1 MSAAHDPVVII
12 GARRTPIG
20 SFQGALSSL
29 SGPALGGVAIAAA
42 LAQAGVPPELIDE
55 VLMGNCLMAGV
66 GQAPARQALRAAG
79 LPVSV
84 PATTLSKMC
93 GSAMKTVMLA
103 HDQLLA
109 GTAQVLV
116 AGGMESMSQA
126 PYLLPSARAGQRL
139 GHGQMIDHMFF
150 DGLQD
155 AYDGQLMGAH
165 ADRVAQRLGFDR
177 GSQDAY
183 ALRSVQRAQAAVAEG
198 LFDAE
203 ISPLTLPGVKGGADR
218 TISRDETPGQC
229 QPDKISRLKP
239 AFRATEEGG
248 SITPASSASIS
259 DGAAALVLCRESMA
273 VANGWRPLARL
284 LAHSTHAAEPGDFA
298 SAPVGAI
305 RKLLQRTA
313 WQADDVDLYEI
324 NEAFALV
331 PMIAIRELGLDEA
344 RVNVRGGACAMGH
357 PIGATGAR
365 IIVTLLHALAQSGGT
380 RGVASL
386 CIGGGEAT
394 AVALERLPRP

>member
-1 MSAAHDPVVII
+1 MSATHDPIVIV

-20 SFQGALSSL
+20 SFQGALSPL
-29 SGPALGGVAIAAA
+29 SGPALGGVAIAGA
-42 LAQAGVPPELIDE
+42 LAQASVPPEAVDE

-109 GTAQVLV
+109 GTAEMLV

-165 ADRVAQRLGFDR
+165 ADRLAERFGFDR
-177 GSQDAY
+177 ASQDAY
-183 ALRSVQRAQAAVAEG
+183 ALRSVERAQAAVAQG
-198 LFDAE
+198 LFDGE
-203 ISPLTLPGVKGGADR
+203 ISPTTVPGAKGSPPGIVA
-218 TISRDETPGQC
+218 RDETPGQC
-229 QPDKISRLKP
+229 QPDKITRLRP
-239 AFRATEEGG
+239 AFRAADQGG
-248 SITPASSASIS
+248 TITPASSASIS
-259 DGAAALVLCRESMA
+259 DGAAALVMCRASTA
-273 VANGWRPLARL
+273 RAHGCRPLARL

-305 RKLLQRTA
+305 GKLLARTG
-313 WQADDVDLYEI
+313 WQAGSVDLYEI
-324 NEAFALV
+324 NEAFAVV

-344 RVNVRGGACAMGH
+344 RVNVRGGACALGH

-365 IIVTLLHALAQSGGT
+365 IIVTLLHALAQTGGR

-394 AVALERLPRP
+394 AVALERLD

>member
-1 MSAAHDPVVII
+1 MSATHDPIVII

-20 SFQGALSSL
+20 SFQGTLSSL
-29 SGPALGGVAIAAA
+29 SGPALGGVAIAGA
-42 LAQAGVPPELIDE
+42 LAQAGVAPERVDE

-109 GTAQVLV
+109 GSAEVLV

-126 PYLLPSARAGQRL
+126 PYLLPAARAGQRL
-139 GHGQMIDHMFF
+139 GHGQMVDHMFF

-155 AYDGQLMGAH
+155 AYDGQLMGVH

-177 GSQDAY
+177 PSQDAW

-198 LFDAE
+198 LFNEE
-203 ISPLTLPGVKGGADR
+203 ISPVTLAGGKSGPSR
-218 TISRDETPGQC
+218 TVDQDETPGQC
-229 QPDKISRLKP
+229 QPDKIGRLKP
-239 AFRATEEGG
+239 AFRSADEGG
-248 SITPASSASIS
+248 TITPASSASIS
-259 DGAAALVLCRESMA
+259 DGASALVLCRESTA
-273 VANGWRPLARL
+273 IAKGWAPLARL

-305 RKLLQRTA
+305 RKLLRRTG
-313 WQADDVDLYEI
+313 WQAADVDLYEI
-324 NEAFALV
+324 NEAFAVV
-331 PMIAIRELGLDEA
+331 PMIAIRELDLSED

-365 IIVTLLHALAQSGGT
+365 ILVTLLHALTQGGGM

-394 AVALERLPRP
+394 AVALELLG

>member
-29 SGPALGGVAIAAA
+29 SSPALGGVAIAAA
-42 LAQAGVPPELIDE
+42 IAQAGVPPELIDE

-109 GTAQVLV
+109 GTARVLV

-165 ADRVAQRLGFDR
+165 ADRVAERLGFDR
-177 GSQDAY
+177 ASQDAY
-183 ALRSVQRAQAAVAEG
+183 ALRSVQRAQDAVARG
-198 LFDAE
+198 LFDTE
-203 ISPLTLPGVKGGADR
+203 ISPVTVPGTRDAPAR
-218 TISRDETPGQC
+218 TVEQDETPGQC
-229 QPDKISRLKP
+229 QPDKITRLKA
-239 AFRATEEGG
+239 AFRSSDEGG
-248 SITPASSASIS
+248 TVTAASSASIS
-259 DGAAALVLCRESMA
+259 DGAAALVLCRESTA
-273 VANGWRPLARL
+273 SAKGWRPLARL
-284 LAHSTHAAEPGDFA
+284 VAHSTHAAEPGDFA

-305 RKLLQRTA
+305 TQLLTRVGWEARQ
-313 WQADDVDLYEI
+313 VDLYEI
-324 NEAFALV
+324 NEAFAMV
-331 PMIAIRELGLDEA
+331 PMIAIRELGLDEGQ
-344 RVNVRGGACAMGH
+344 VNVRGGACAMGH

-365 IIVTLLHALAQSGGT
+365 IIVTLLHTLAQTGGI

-394 AVALERLPRP
+394 AIALERLG

>member
-1 MSAAHDPVVII
+1 MSDNRDPIVII

-29 SGPALGGVAIAAA
+29 SGPALGGEAIAGA
-42 LAQAGVPPELIDE
+42 LAQAGVPPDMVDE

-109 GTAQVLV
+109 GTADVLV

-126 PYLLPSARAGQRL
+126 PYLLPSARGGQRL
-139 GHGQMIDHMFF
+139 GHGQMVDHMFF

-155 AYDGQLMGAH
+155 AYDGQLMGLH

-177 GSQDAY
+177 ASQDAW
-183 ALRSVQRAQAAVAEG
+183 ALRSVQRAQAAVGQG
-198 LFDAE
+198 LFNDE
-203 ISPLTLPGVKGGADR
+203 ISPVALAASKGAPSR
-218 TISRDETPGQC
+218 TVDQDETPG
-229 QPDKISRLKP
+229 PDKIGRLKP
-239 AFRATEEGG
+239 AFRSADDGG
-248 SITPASSASIS
+248 TITPASSASIS
-259 DGAAALVLCRESMA
+259 DGAAALVLCRERTA
-273 VANGWRPLARL
+273 IAKGWQPLAQL

-298 SAPVGAI
+298 SAPVGAV
-305 RKLLQRTA
+305 RKLFTRTG
-313 WQADDVDLYEI
+313 WQAADVDLYEI
-324 NEAFALV
+324 NEAFAVV
-331 PMIAIRELGLDEA
+331 PMIAVRELGLDDE

-365 IIVTLLHALAQSGGT
+365 IIVTLLHALAQTGGT

-394 AVALERLPRP
+394 AVALERLG

>member
-1 MSAAHDPVVII
+1 MSDNRDPIVII

-29 SGPALGGVAIAAA
+29 SGPALGGVAIAGA
-42 LAQAGVPPELIDE
+42 LAQAGMPPDIVDE

-109 GTAQVLV
+109 GTADVLV

-139 GHGQMIDHMFF
+139 GHGQMVDHMFF

-155 AYDGQLMGAH
+155 AYDGQLMGVH
-165 ADRVAQRLGFDR
+165 ADRVAQRLGVDR
-177 GSQDAY
+177 ASQDAW
-183 ALRSVQRAQAAVAEG
+183 ALRSVQRAQAAVGQG
-198 LFDAE
+198 LFNDE
-203 ISPLTLPGVKGGADR
+203 ISPVILPGVKGGPSH
-218 TISRDETPGQC
+218 TVNQDETPGQC
-229 QPDKISRLKP
+229 QPDKIGRLKP
-239 AFRATEEGG
+239 AFRSADDGG
-248 SITPASSASIS
+248 TITPASSASIS
-259 DGAAALVLCRESMA
+259 DGAAALVLCRESTA
-273 VANGWRPLARL
+273 ITKGWRPLARL
-284 LAHSTHAAEPGDFA
+284 LSHSTHAAEPGDFA

-305 RKLLQRTA
+305 RKLFTNTG
-313 WQADDVDLYEI
+313 WQAADVDLYEI
-324 NEAFALV
+324 NEAFAVV
-331 PMIAIRELGLDEA
+331 PMIAVRELGLDDE

-365 IIVTLLHALAQSGGT
+365 IIVTLLHALAQTGGT
-380 RGVASL
+380 RGMASL

-394 AVALERLPRP
+394 AVALERLG

>member
-1 MSAAHDPVVII
+1 MSDNRDPIVII

-29 SGPALGGVAIAAA
+29 SGPALGGVAIAGA
-42 LAQAGVPPELIDE
+42 LAQAGVPPDMVDE

-109 GTAQVLV
+109 GTAGVLV

-139 GHGQMIDHMFF
+139 GHGQMVDHMFF

-155 AYDGQLMGAH
+155 AYDGQLMGVH

-177 GSQDAY
+177 ASQDAW
-183 ALRSVQRAQAAVAEG
+183 ALRSVQRAQAAVTQG
-198 LFDAE
+198 LFNDE
-203 ISPLTLPGVKGGADR
+203 ISPVALPAAKGTSSR
-218 TISRDETPGQC
+218 TVNQDEAPGQC
-229 QPDKISRLKP
+229 QPDKIGRLKP
-239 AFRATEEGG
+239 AFRSADDGG
-248 SITPASSASIS
+248 TITPASSASIS
-259 DGAAALVLCRESMA
+259 DGAAALVLCRESTA
-273 VANGWRPLARL
+273 ITKGWRPLARL

-305 RKLLQRTA
+305 RKLFTRTG
-313 WQADDVDLYEI
+313 WQAADVDLYEI
-324 NEAFALV
+324 NEAFAVV
-331 PMIAIRELGLDEA
+331 PMIAVRELGLDDE

-365 IIVTLLHALAQSGGT
+365 IIVTLLHALAQTGGT

-394 AVALERLPRP
+394 AVALERLG

>member
-1 MSAAHDPVVII
+1 MSDNRDPIVII

-29 SGPALGGVAIAAA
+29 SGPALGGAAIAGA
-42 LAQAGVPPELIDE
+42 LAQAGVPPDMVDE

-109 GTAQVLV
+109 GTADVLV

-126 PYLLPSARAGQRL
+126 PYLLPSARGGQRL

-155 AYDGQLMGAH
+155 AYDGQLMGLH
-165 ADRVAQRLGFDR
+165 ADRVAQRLGLDR
-177 GSQDAY
+177 ASQDAW
-183 ALRSVQRAQAAVAEG
+183 ALRSVQRAQAAVGQG
-198 LFDAE
+198 LFNDE
-203 ISPLTLPGVKGGADR
+203 ISPVALAASKGAPSR
-218 TISRDETPGQC
+218 TVDQDETPGQC
-229 QPDKISRLKP
+229 QPDKIGRLKP
-239 AFRATEEGG
+239 AFRSADDGG
-248 SITPASSASIS
+248 TITPASSASIS
-259 DGAAALVLCRESMA
+259 DGAAALVLCRERTA
-273 VANGWRPLARL
+273 IAKGWQPLARL

-298 SAPVGAI
+298 SAPVGAV
-305 RKLLQRTA
+305 RKLFTRTS
-313 WQADDVDLYEI
+313 WQAADVDLYEI
-324 NEAFALV
+324 NEAFAVV
-331 PMIAIRELGLDEA
+331 PMIAVRELGLDDE

-365 IIVTLLHALAQSGGT
+365 IIVTLLHALAQTGGT

-394 AVALERLPRP
+394 AVALERLG